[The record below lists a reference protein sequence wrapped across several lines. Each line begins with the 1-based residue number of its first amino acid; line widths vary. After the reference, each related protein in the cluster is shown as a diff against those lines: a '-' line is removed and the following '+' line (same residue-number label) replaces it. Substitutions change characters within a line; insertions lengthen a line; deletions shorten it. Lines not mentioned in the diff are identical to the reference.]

1 MHITKQQGDV
11 ERMPDIPDPG
21 FCEGYIKLSIKEIA
35 QSHINWIYE
44 SILSRMEPSV
54 SLKLREQERR
64 AVREK
69 AEDLYKEYLSD
80 VLCGFEEK

>member
-1 MHITKQQGDV
+1 MRITKQQGDV

-21 FCEGYIKLSIKEIA
+21 FCEGDIKLSIKETA

-54 SLKLREQERR
+54 SLRLREQERR
-64 AVREK
+64 AVRAK
-69 AEDLYKEYLSD
+69 SEDLYKEYLGD
-80 VLCGFEEK
+80 VLSTLER